1 MTTKKLISD
10 DALAT
15 ATRLP
20 KDNLLIALLSKV
32 ARIDKVNELYAHM
45 CESPGLESIQAL
57 FDHMEVDLKI
67 DEQQLEHIP
76 RTGPFVIVANHP
88 FGALDGLALI
98 LAIAKVRPDFKVMAN
113 FLLQQVEPI
122 KDYFIAVNPFET
134 RKEAYSNVSGI
145 KAVRQHL
152 ENGGALGIFPAGE
165 VSTYQGDVNAVTDK
179 KWASSVIKIARNSG
193 VPVVPLYF
201 DGSNSRLFHL
211 LGMIHPNLRTLAL
224 PAEMLRKKGDT
235 IRMRIGKPIQP
246 KDTEMFTSLDQYG
259 RYLRAKTYA
268 LGSSFDV
275 KRDYFRLFRKVK
287 HPEDIIEAVSH
298 ELIVQEVNSLA
309 DCKTLSYDNFDC
321 FVASSGRIPN
331 ILREIGRLR
340 EVTFRAVGE
349 GTNKSI
355 DLDEYDLYY
364 SHLILWDRK
373 AEKIAGAYRVGN
385 GAKIM
390 QRYGKRG
397 FYISS
402 LFRMGSH
409 LDPMLEQSLELGR
422 SFIVVEYQKHRL
434 SLFLLWKGILYYLIS
449 NTHFRY
455 IIGPVSIS
463 NQYQE
468 VSKELIIQFI
478 TKHYFDHTLAE
489 HVAPRNAFKPK
500 VNKVD
505 TEALLDSTQSDIKKM
520 DRIISEI
527 EPSSFTMPVLLKKYL
542 QQNARIMAFNCD
554 PKFNNALDG
563 LMYLDM
569 LNLPADTIETL
580 QREMVS

>member
-1 MTTKKLISD
+1 MTPKKLISE

-20 KDNLLIALLSKV
+20 KENILIGLLSKV

-45 CESPGLESIQAL
+45 CESPGIASIEAL
-57 FDHMEVDLKI
+57 FTHLDVDIQI
-67 DEQQLEHIP
+67 DDKQLEHIP
-76 RTGPFVIVANHP
+76 PTGPFIVVSNHP
-88 FGALDGLALI
+88 FGALDGLAMI

-113 FLLQQVEPI
+113 FLLQRVEPI
-122 KDYFIAVNPFET
+122 KDYFIAVNPFES
-134 RKEAYSNVSGI
+134 RREAYSNVGGL
-145 KAVRQHL
+145 KAVRQHI

-165 VSTYQGDVNAVTDK
+165 VSTYQGDINTIADK
-179 KWASSVIKIARNSG
+179 KWATSAIKIIRNAQ
-193 VPVVPLYF
+193 VPVIPLFF
-201 DGSNSRLFHL
+201 DGSNSRMFHL

-235 IRMRIGKPIQP
+235 IRMRIGKAIQP
-246 KDTEMFTSLDQYG
+246 KDTEMFTSLDKYG

-268 LGSSFDV
+268 LGSSFEV
-275 KRDYFRLFRKVK
+275 KRDYFRAFRIAQV
-287 HPEDIIEAVSH
+287 PEAIIPAVDAATISK
-298 ELIVQEVNSLA
+298 EIAAIA
-309 DCKTLSYDNFDC
+309 DCKTLSYDHFDC
-321 FVASSGRIPN
+321 YVAGSHRIPN

-340 EVTFRAVGE
+340 EETFRSVGE

-364 SHLILWDRK
+364 NHLILWDRK

-385 GAKIM
+385 GVQIM

-402 LFRMGSH
+402 LFRMGSE
-409 LDPMLEQSLELGR
+409 LDPILEQSLELGR
-422 SFIVVEYQKHRL
+422 SFIVSEYQKHRL

-449 NTHFRY
+449 NVQFRY

-478 TKHYFDHTLAE
+478 TKHYFDERLAE
-489 HVAPRNAFKPK
+489 FVTPRNAFKPRIK
-500 VNKVD
+500 KVD
-505 TEALLDSTQSDIKKM
+505 TQALLDSTQNDMKKM
-520 DRIISEI
+520 DRIISDI

-542 QQNARIMAFNCD
+542 QQNARIIAFNCD

-569 LNLPADTIETL
+569 QNLPADTIETL

>member
-1 MTTKKLISD
+1 LTNKKLISD
-10 DALAT
+10 DAIAT

-20 KDNLLIALLSKV
+20 KDNLLVSLLSKV
-32 ARIDKVNELYAHM
+32 ARIDEVNELYAHM
-45 CESPGLESIQAL
+45 CESPGLESIETL
-57 FDHMEVDLKI
+57 FNRLDAAIEV
-67 DEQQLEHIP
+67 EEGQLENIP
-76 RTGPFVIVANHP
+76 KTGPFVVVANHP
-88 FGALDGLALI
+88 FGALDGLAMI

-113 FLLQQVEPI
+113 FLLQNVAPI

-134 RKEAYSNVSGI
+134 RREAYSNVGGL
-145 KAVRQHL
+145 KAVKQHL

-165 VSTYQGDVNAVTDK
+165 VSTYQGEMNAIADK
-179 KWASSVIKIARNSG
+179 KWATSAIKIVRNAG
-193 VPVVPLYF
+193 VPVVPVYF
-201 DGSNSRLFHL
+201 DGRNSRLFHL

-235 IRMRIGKPIQP
+235 IRMKIGKPIQP
-246 KDTEMFTSLDQYG
+246 KDTEMFTSLDQYS

-268 LGSSFDV
+268 LGSSFEV
-275 KRDYFRLFRKVK
+275 KRDYFRMFRIAKS
-287 HPEDIIEAVSH
+287 PEEIIPPVEAH
-298 ELIVQEVNSLA
+298 LILGEIESIA
-309 DCKTLSYDNFDC
+309 DCKTLSYDHFDC
-321 FVASSGRIPN
+321 YVASSDRIPN

-340 EVTFRAVGE
+340 EVTFRSVGE

-364 SHLILWDRK
+364 NHLILWDRK
-373 AEKIAGAYRVGN
+373 AQKIAGAYRVGN
-385 GAKIM
+385 GAQIM

-402 LFRMGSH
+402 LFRMDSAM
-409 LDPMLEQSLELGR
+409 DSMLEQSLELGR
-422 SFIVVEYQKHRL
+422 SFIVTEYQRHRL
-434 SLFLLWKGILYYLIS
+434 SLFLLWKGILFYLIS

-478 TKHYFDHTLAE
+478 TKHYFDTELSH
-489 HVAPRNAFKPK
+489 HVTPRNAYNPK
-500 VNKVD
+500 IKKVD
-505 TEALLDSTQSDIKKM
+505 TEALLNSTQSDIKKM

-527 EPSSFTMPVLLKKYL
+527 EPTSFTMPVLLKKYL
-542 QQNARIMAFNCD
+542 QQNAKIIAFNCD

>member
-1 MTTKKLISD
+1 VTPKKLISE
-10 DALAT
+10 DAFAT

-20 KDNLLIALLSKV
+20 KENILIGLLSKV

-45 CESPGLESIQAL
+45 CESPGIESIEAL
-57 FDHMEVDLKI
+57 FSNLDVDIQI
-67 DEQQLEHIP
+67 DDKQLEHIP
-76 RTGPFVIVANHP
+76 PTGPFIVVANHP
-88 FGALDGLALI
+88 FGALDGLAMI

-113 FLLQQVEPI
+113 FLLQRVEPI
-122 KDYFIAVNPFET
+122 KDYFIAVNPFES
-134 RKEAYSNVSGI
+134 RREAYSNVSGL
-145 KAVRQHL
+145 KAVRQHI
-152 ENGGALGIFPAGE
+152 ENGGSLGIFPAGE
-165 VSTYQGDVNAVTDK
+165 VSTYQGGINTIADK
-179 KWASSVIKIARNSG
+179 KWATSAIKIIRNAQ
-193 VPVVPLYF
+193 VPVIPLFF
-201 DGSNSRLFHL
+201 DGSNSRMFHL

-235 IRMRIGKPIQP
+235 IRMRIGKAIQP
-246 KDTEMFTSLDQYG
+246 KDTEMFPSLDQYG

-268 LGSSFDV
+268 LGSSFEV
-275 KRDYFRLFRKVK
+275 KRDYFRAFRIAQV
-287 HPEDIIEAVSH
+287 PEAIIPAVDAATISK
-298 ELIVQEVNSLA
+298 EIAAIA
-309 DCKTLSYDNFDC
+309 DCKTLSYDHFDC
-321 FVASSGRIPN
+321 YVAGSHRIPN

-340 EVTFRAVGE
+340 EETFRAVGE

-364 SHLILWDRK
+364 NHLILWDRK

-385 GAKIM
+385 GVQIM

-402 LFRMGSH
+402 LFRMGSE
-409 LDPMLEQSLELGR
+409 LDPILEQSLELGR
-422 SFIVVEYQKHRL
+422 SFIVSEYQKHRL

-449 NTHFRY
+449 NVQFRY

-478 TKHYFDHTLAE
+478 TKHYFDERLAE
-489 HVAPRNAFKPK
+489 FVTPRNAFKPRIQ
-500 VNKVD
+500 KVD
-505 TEALLDSTQSDIKKM
+505 TQALLDSTQNDMKKM
-520 DRIISEI
+520 DRIISDI

-542 QQNARIMAFNCD
+542 QQNARIIAFNCD

-569 LNLPADTIETL
+569 QNLPADTIETL

>member
-1 MTTKKLISD
+1 M
-10 DALAT
+10 
-15 ATRLP
+15 P
-20 KDNLLIALLSKV
+20 KDNLLVGLLSKV
-32 ARIDKVNELYAHM
+32 ARIDDVNELYAHM
-45 CESPGLESIQAL
+45 CDSPGLESIQTL
-57 FDHMEVDLKI
+57 FDKLDVDLEI
-67 DEQQLEHIP
+67 DEQQLENIP
-76 RTGPFVIVANHP
+76 RSGPFVIVANHP
-88 FGALDGLALI
+88 FGAIDGLAMI
-98 LAIAKVRPDFKVMAN
+98 LAIARVRPDFKVMAN
-113 FLLQQVEPI
+113 FLLQRVEPI
-122 KDYFIAVNPFET
+122 KDYFIAVNPFEG
-134 RKEAYSNVSGI
+134 RREAYSNVSGL
-145 KAVRQHL
+145 KAVRQHI
-152 ENGGALGIFPAGE
+152 ESGGALGIFPAGE
-165 VSTYQGDVNAVTDK
+165 VSTYQGDVNTVVDK
-179 KWASSVIKIARNSG
+179 RWASSAIKIVRNAG

-246 KDTEMFTSLDQYG
+246 KDTDMFTSLEQYG

-268 LGSSFDV
+268 LGSSFEV
-275 KRDYFRLFRKVK
+275 KRDYFRLFRTSKT
-287 HPEDIIEAVSH
+287 PEDIIEAVDPS
-298 ELIVQEVNSLA
+298 LIKSEIEAIA
-309 DCKTLSYDNFDC
+309 DCKTLSYDHFDC
-321 FVASSGRIPN
+321 FVVGSERIPN
-331 ILREIGRLR
+331 LLREIGRLR

-364 SHLILWDRK
+364 NHLILWDRK

-385 GAKIM
+385 GAQIM
-390 QRYGKRG
+390 QRYGKKG

-402 LFRMGSH
+402 LFRMGSRM
-409 LDPMLEQSLELGR
+409 DSILEQSLELGR
-422 SFIVVEYQKHRL
+422 SFIVTEYQRHRL

-449 NTHFRY
+449 NVHFRY

-468 VSKELIIQFI
+468 VSKDLIIQFI
-478 TKHYFDHTLAE
+478 TKHYFDLDLAE

-500 VNKVD
+500 VKKVD
-505 TEALLDSTQSDIKKM
+505 TAALLDSTQSDIKKM

-542 QQNARIMAFNCD
+542 QQNARIIAFNCD
-554 PKFNNALDG
+554 PKFNHTLDG

-569 LNLPADTIETL
+569 QNLPADTIETL
-580 QREMVS
+580 QREMVD